1 MSSYFSKE
9 LADQPIYAGGHPIR
23 FSCLKTDDQWLITEL
38 RNAIKQGIGGVY
50 ELADEAAYNE
60 CVKKKQEEK
69 LRVNSRNLLSA
80 TTLPPPHLNTIQ
92 QLRQGVGR
100 VAAVESRPP
109 GELPDPLTVP
119 DPKSFTMPTV
129 GKLPV

>member
-1 MSSYFSKE
+1 MAAYFSKE
-9 LADQPIYAGGHPIR
+9 LPDQPIYVNGAPVR
-23 FSCLKTDDQWLITEL
+23 FSCLKTEDQWLITEL

-60 CVKKKQEEK
+60 CVKKKNEEK
-69 LRVNSRNLLSA
+69 SRLNSRNLLSA
-80 TTLPPPHLNTIQ
+80 TMLPPPHLNHPQ
-92 QLRQGVGR
+92 FRQAGKR
-100 VAAVESRPP
+100 VAAVESKPP